1 MACLKRL
8 IVVCIHFLV
17 YFSIFDYWLVE
28 EGKLRNAM
36 IIVPKEREG
45 GLVESLS

>member
-8 IVVCIHFLV
+8 IVLVVCIHLLV

-28 EGKLRNAM
+28 EGKLRSM
-36 IIVPKEREG
+36 PW
-45 GLVESLS
+45 